1 MLLHFIYYMWKFLF
15 YPFYVLFI
23 CRIAVLFIFN
33 SEKMSMTEFGKI
45 KEIPYEIKQIEWEI
59 PDFFSLESCLDSPDF
74 TVADCVW
81 YLTLYTKWKLQE
93 GLEFSLQCV
102 SNREYSVEYYLG
114 LKKCDGSVKQFVS
127 GILGKDDDETDLIS
141 LIEKT
146 ELLQLKAEL
155 APKDIL
161 TVVCTMKP
169 IIESSHSTQP
179 IVLDEV
185 KPLQLISKL

>member
-1 MLLHFIYYMWKFLF
+1 
-15 YPFYVLFI
+15 
-23 CRIAVLFIFN
+23 
-33 SEKMSMTEFGKI
+33 MTELGKI

-59 PDFFSLESCLDSPDF
+59 PDFFSLERNCLDSPDF

-81 YLTLYTKWKLQE
+81 YLTLCPKWKLKE
-93 GLEFSLQCV
+93 GLVELSLQCL
-102 SNREYSVEYYLG
+102 NGREYSVEYYLG

-169 IIESSHSTQP
+169 MIESSHSTQP